1 MWMWSLPTGQTP
13 IPPWRVSDCQPR
25 LHGAVGGELS
35 QRQYMLFCNMR
46 GWEILMKPLPVLDRR
61 PLALTKRGVC
71 FCGQVYVFFL
81 WHIPEHI
88 TSNMTI
94 FPRLSSLYFSP
105 PVSLYFSSVSAG
117 SLASTGSPNCTRSQ
131 PSLLFRSRII
141 RPLWGKLVYFW
152 VGLTR
157 YKPYWV
163 LFFFNALALPF
174 PHIYLM
180 LPPFI
185 SFRHFQFLTLLSL
198 PCHVGITDTWAP
210 FLSFHTNS
218 QTTGSIWVKG
228 WRRTDLTEIFSI
240 LSSLPPSSFP
250 LRFHP
255 WEPTDCG
262 RPVCHSDRSRVLAV
276 TGTSGWWLAG
286 RPRSLLYQTF

>member
-1 MWMWSLPTGQTP
+1 
-13 IPPWRVSDCQPR
+13 
-25 LHGAVGGELS
+25 
-35 QRQYMLFCNMR
+35 
-46 GWEILMKPLPVLDRR
+46 MKPLPVLDRR
-61 PLALTKRGVC
+61 PLALTKRGIC

-81 WHIPEHI
+81 RHMPEHI

-218 QTTGSIWVKG
+218 QTTGSMWVKG
-228 WRRTDLTEIFSI
+228 CRRTDLTEIFSI
-240 LSSLPPSSFP
+240 LSSLPPPPSPFAST
-250 LRFHP
+250 RGSQQ
-255 WEPTDCG
+255 TVGG
-262 RPVCHSDRSRVLAV
+262 RSVIAIVP
-276 TGTSGWWLAG
+276 G
-286 RPRSLLYQTF
+286 SLLSLVPVADPAAFSIKPFSLLPPADEVSSAHVKNCDLIESLTRW